1 MKLVVGRFRRTG
13 SRIDKRGE
21 TKVDEQLNQTINEVL
36 RGNDEAFA
44 DIVTQFQNGVYHVC
58 YRMLRNAEE
67 SEDVAQ
73 ETFIRAYTKL
83 DTFDQKRKFSTWIYR
98 IATNLCIDYL
108 RKKKPDY
115 SLDAT
120 VPGTEGLDMY
130 SQLAS
135 SDDSPDDE
143 VVTLETNDT
152 VLDAIDQL
160 SETYRSVIILRYLKE
175 LPLKEISEILD
186 IPLGTV
192 KTRVH
197 RGREQL
203 RKQLNDLNKG
213 ELL

>member
-1 MKLVVGRFRRTG
+1 
-13 SRIDKRGE
+13 
-21 TKVDEQLNQTINEVL
+21 
-36 RGNDEAFA
+36 
-44 DIVTQFQNGVYHVC
+44 
-58 YRMLRNAEE
+58 
-67 SEDVAQ
+67 
-73 ETFIRAYTKL
+73 
-83 DTFDQKRKFSTWIYR
+83 
-98 IATNLCIDYL
+98 
-108 RKKKPDY
+108 KKPDY

-135 SDDSPDDE
+135 SDDGPDDE
-143 VVTLETNDT
+143 LVTLETNDT